1 MLKQRL
7 WKYSACL
14 QRKPVGRLGPVKEGD
29 RDDGWGQGTVDLV
42 KFYIDSKGSGS
53 HFEVLGWRVAW
64 F

>member
-1 MLKQRL
+1 M
-7 WKYSACL
+7 
-14 QRKPVGRLGPVKEGD
+14 GRLGPVKEGEQ
-29 RDDGWGQGTVDLV
+29 DDGWGQGTVDLV